1 MIIAIDAR
9 AWAWAGVGRYV
20 RNLITG
26 LAAMDRKNKYII
38 LLGSEDVPLWQ
49 ENEMVQRAA
58 NVSIKIV
65 DSSYYSWREQVIFWQ
80 QVSRVKADLWHFP
93 NFNVPVMFR
102 QPYVVTVHD
111 ITRFVFPGQRQ
122 QGLLKQ
128 VVYEQVF
135 KRAVEH
141 AAGVVFVSQTTRQEL
156 NDLPIKVPL
165 NTRVIY
171 EGVEDRFHQHIA
183 ATNHREIE
191 TMTDGRRYLL
201 YVGVWMNHKNLPRLL
216 KAYANIARKHKEIDL
231 VLTGYAKPGFV
242 DAEEL
247 AQNLQIETGRIKF
260 VGQIDDNLL
269 PALYARA
276 AMLVFPSLY
285 EGFGLPAIEAA
296 VCGTP
301 VIAANVTSLP
311 EVMGEGAAYVNPEDT
326 TDIERAIE
334 LVLKDGGYRQKLV
347 VTGKQEAG
355 KYLWEN
361 CAKQTLEFYHQVVK
375 N

>member
-26 LAAMDRKNKYII
+26 LAAMDRKNEYII

-49 ENEMVQRAA
+49 ESEMVQRAD
-58 NVSIKIV
+58 NFSIKVV

-80 QVSRVKADLWHFP
+80 QATSVKADLWHYP

-156 NDLPIKVPL
+156 NALPIKVPL
-165 NTRVIY
+165 NTSVIY
-171 EGVEDRFHQHIA
+171 EGVEDRFHQSITA
-183 ATNHREIE
+183 AKSQEIKAV
-191 TMTDGRRYLL
+191 TDGRRYLL

-216 KAYANIARKHKEIDL
+216 KAYANIAQKHKEIDL

-242 DAEEL
+242 DVKEL

-260 VGQIDDNLL
+260 VGQIKDDLL
-269 PALYARA
+269 PALYAQA

-296 VCGTP
+296 ACRTP

-311 EVMGEGAAYVNPEDT
+311 EVMGRGAAYVNPEDT
-326 TDIERAIE
+326 VDIERVIE
-334 LVLKDGGYRQKLV
+334 LVLTNDEYRKKLV
-347 VTGKQEAG
+347 IAGKQEAE
-355 KYLWEN
+355 KYLWEK
-361 CAKQTLEFYHQVVK
+361 CAKQTLEFYHQVVES
-375 N
+375 